1 MKKQILTFLLV
12 AVFAAGCA
20 STADKTTLI
29 SVEATQRG
37 FMLKTPVA
45 DLTTMT
51 SVIVCVPPFRE
62 KHFYNVGDEVE
73 LVNESHRAE
82 IVQLGSKEIVDIV
95 EYSAAV
101 AGNNALLTLRA
112 DLFHADPTDLE
123 NTLLV
128 APEYLLRDS
137 RYTATLADG
146 TQVFGSVPPTFE
158 GEIEVR
164 HVLENAVKSSF
175 TNTLG
180 TFELEVLEGP
190 GFTVGD
196 RRGVVFEE
204 RRCFWI
210 GHLEPLTQ
218 GERYNSVVEVTYTP
232 AAGLANLAPAPLA
245 PDAEVVAVKQTEAEV
260 DFEFDLPLYPAPKA
274 SRFTDGFF
282 APERINVVSNAID
295 PRLEKAYNRVLF
307 NTLGFQRGGEANVE
321 FIIGEEGVG
330 NLIPPENPEGYLLDV
345 SSTGIKILSRSEQGA
360 FYALQ
365 TLRGLHRDGKFKNA
379 LIRDWPDMDLRA
391 VHFMLPDRDALP
403 LLSRMITEVMV
414 PMKMNMFIMECEFV
428 HWESIP
434 ELHVFWGMTKE
445 DCEALIALCE
455 ENFIEPIPLLQTL
468 SHMPWMFKHGKNLE
482 MCEDPRNPYAYF
494 TSHPGVYPFMEKVL
508 NEVMDT
514 FKNPRYIHIGHDELY
529 TWAAYPKR
537 PESVAIGT
545 PKLVFDDVMWYYN
558 YAKKRDSKIM
568 MWHDIFV
575 TPEESPENGHGG
587 GAPDWVDTI
596 RPDLPRDILF
606 CVWRYAGKTEEFLDV
621 NHLAAEGF
629 EIAGSSWFE
638 INNIERLTKATN
650 TAGGEGMISTTWIY
664 PTLEGDTIIDGCH
677 NALEKWFIQ
686 LAPYV
691 RSGSWSWTVSDRANR
706 NLDGKVLFASL
717 LEGGRNR
724 GAKPGWTLDL
734 NNVANIDLAPGAFL
748 TSELFGF
755 DTALST
761 GDSRIGRML
770 FNIPGS
776 GDKVRMVALKSR
788 LNPNFPAEVVI
799 NTGELECSELAFL
812 HTSPGI
818 QPAPK
823 DTVAVYTLLYTDGT
837 SAELNVRYQFEI
849 APPEEDVN
857 YMLSTG
863 NRVAWRYGTQ
873 NMSMFYALYAN
884 PHPEKAISSITVS
897 NTAAANPF
905 FVFGITALK

>member
-1 MKKQILTFLLV
+1 MKKQLLSILLV
-12 AVFAAGCA
+12 AACAVGCA
-20 STADKTTLI
+20 STADNALI

-51 SVIVCVPPFRE
+51 SVIVCVPPFRD
-62 KHFYNVGDEVE
+62 KHFYNVGDDVK
-73 LVNESHRAE
+73 LINTPNRAE
-82 IVQLGSKEIVDIV
+82 IVQLGSKKVVDIV
-95 EYSAAV
+95 EYSAEV
-101 AGNNALLTLRA
+101 AGNSAVLTLKA

-146 TQVFGSVPPTFE
+146 TQIFGAVPPTFE

-164 HVLENAVKSSF
+164 HVFEDAVKCSF
-175 TNTLG
+175 TNSFG

-190 GFTVGD
+190 PFIIGD

-218 GERYNSVVEVTYTP
+218 EERYTSVVKVTYTP
-232 AAGLANLAPAPLA
+232 AVDLADLSPAPIA
-245 PDAEVVAVKQTEAEV
+245 PDTVVEAVKQAEAEV

-274 SRFTDGFF
+274 VQFTDGFF
-282 APERINVVSNAID
+282 APATISVSSNATD
-295 PRLEKAYNRVLF
+295 ARLEKAYSRVLF
-307 NTLGFQRGGEANVE
+307 DTLGFARGNTANIEV
-321 FIIGEEGVG
+321 IIGDEGEGILV
-330 NLIPPENPEGYLLDV
+330 PPENPEGYLLEV
-345 SSTGIKILSRSEQGA
+345 TPEGIKIFSRSEHGA
-360 FYALQ
+360 FYAFQ
-365 TLRGLHRDGKFKNA
+365 TLRALHRNGKFKNA
-379 LIRDWPDMDLRA
+379 LIRDWPDMDIRA
-391 VHFMLPDRDALP
+391 VHFMLPDRDALS
-403 LLSRMITEVMV
+403 LLTRMVTEVMV

-428 HWESIP
+428 HWEVIP
-434 ELHVFWGMTKE
+434 DLHVFWGMTKE

-468 SHMPWMFKHGKNLE
+468 SHMPWMFQHGKNME

-494 TSHPGVYPFMEKVL
+494 TGHPGVYPFMTKVL
-508 NEVMDT
+508 DEVMET

-529 TWAAYPKR
+529 TWSAYPNR
-537 PESVAIGT
+537 PESRAIGT
-545 PKLVFDDVMWYYN
+545 PKLVLDDVMWYYN
-558 YAKKRDSKIM
+558 YAKERNSKIM

-575 TPEESPENGHGG
+575 TPAESPENGHGG

-606 CVWRYAGKTEEFLDV
+606 CVWRYAGKTQEFLDV

-664 PTLEGDTIIDGCH
+664 PVVENGVIIDGCH

-691 RSGSWSWTVSDRANR
+691 RSGSWSWTVSDYNNR

-724 GAKPGWTLDL
+724 GVKAGWALDL
-734 NNVANIDLAPGAFL
+734 NKVANIDLAPGAFL
-748 TSELFGF
+748 TNELFGF
-755 DTALST
+755 DTALSP
-761 GDSRIGRML
+761 GNSRIGRML

-776 GDKVRMVALKSR
+776 GDTVRMVALKSR
-788 LNPNFPAEVVI
+788 LTPNFPAEVVI
-799 NTGELECSELAFL
+799 NTGELKCSELAFL
-812 HTSPGI
+812 HTAPGI

-823 DTVAVYTLLYTDGT
+823 DTVATYTLTYADGT

-857 YMLSTG
+857 YLLSTG

-873 NMSMFYALYAN
+873 KMSMFYALYAN
-884 PHPEKAISSITVS
+884 PHPEKAIRSITIN
-897 NTAAANPF
+897 NTEAANPF
-905 FVFGITALK
+905 YVFGITALK